1 MNKKDKDNWEIL
13 NELEIDT
20 KSVRVGKL
28 YEGLASG
35 ILVSI
40 PEFLQRAL
48 LKDKWFAQN
57 FQNSKE
63 YITSVWVGQ
72 GKIDSITIVPIKVL
86 IQKIT
91 EKIETEFNE
100 IVRESLKD
108 GLVLLEDYVKKGA
121 KSAILDGQS
130 RGFLGFLEYMNG
142 SFPLGSDLAKKIKLT
157 NNGKGKSIL
166 AHTIFTDLPTELQDL
181 FKNKLLNVN
190 IVTNFSDFNDVIDAL
205 VNKQKGFSWS
215 KFQIIKQKHRFT
227 NFVNSFINSFK
238 PVKNKKGKIEWD
250 GGRKYIEFY
259 KTLTKNLADKLKIDK
274 DGHQLFMLQCSYLL
288 KYGAWPTD
296 SELDELFKSPTRT
309 IEDSYFKK
317 VINYFSD
324 DFFPYIGKQK
334 VSISLLINYLVFR
347 ESLNRTTNNNPLSK
361 RIQFDNDVIIKDQ
374 KELTDRFF
382 KFDLTLTN
390 KNVNNPHT
398 ASFIKIDG
406 KWEIRNEGYKHQ
418 NSTQSTETI
427 GKRME
432 LFFEHFDFDKMVE
445 EGFLTIVK
453 NNKMPS
459 KNTLLVDS
467 GFSDV
472 DDDKIMISDLHE
484 YDRSHGIARYN
495 YGTNEK
501 DNLSLEKAGPN
512 RSRGS
517 KNMEKKKSDVV

>member
-1 MNKKDKDNWEIL
+1 MSKKDNWEIL

-20 KSVRVGKL
+20 KSVKVGHL
-28 YEGLASG
+28 YGEISNGR
-35 ILVSI
+35 LVSI

-48 LKDKWFAQN
+48 LTDKWFAN
-57 FQNSKE
+57 EYKNSKE

-72 GKIDSITIVPIKVL
+72 GKIDSITIVPIPLL
-86 IQKIT
+86 IQKIN
-91 EKIETEFNE
+91 EKIETEFDE
-100 IVRESLKD
+100 IVRKSLKD
-108 GLVLLEDYVKKGA
+108 GLVLLEEYIKNGA
-121 KSAILDGQS
+121 KLAILDGQS

-142 SFPLGSDLAKKIKLT
+142 RFPLGSDLAKKIKLR
-157 NNGKGKSIL
+157 NNGKSKSIL
-166 AHTIFTDLPTELQDL
+166 AHTIFTELPTELQNL
-181 FKNKLLNVN
+181 FKDKLLNVN

-215 KFQIIKQKHRFT
+215 KFQIIKQKNRFT
-227 NFVNSFINSFK
+227 SFVNSFINSFK
-238 PVKNKKGKIEWD
+238 PVKNKKVKIEWD
-250 GGRKYIEFY
+250 GGTKYIEFY

-288 KYGAWPTD
+288 KYGAWPTE
-296 SELDELFKSPTRT
+296 SELNEIFESPTRT
-309 IEDSYFKK
+309 IGESYYKK

-347 ESLNRTTNNNPLSK
+347 ENLSRTKNNNPLSQ
-361 RIQFDNDVIIKDQ
+361 RIQFDNDVIIIDQ
-374 KELTDRFF
+374 KELTDMFY
-382 KFDLTLTN
+382 KFDLTLSN
-390 KNVNNPHT
+390 KKVNNPHP

-418 NSTQSTETI
+418 NSSQSTETI

-432 LFFEHFDFDKMVE
+432 LFFEHFDFDSMEKG
-445 EGFLTIVK
+445 GFLTIVE

-472 DDDKIMISDLHE
+472 DDNKIMISDLHE
-484 YDRSHGIARYN
+484 YDRSHYQSKDN

-517 KNMEKKKSDVV
+517 KNMKKKKSNVV